1 MSNPSIPEPE
11 YPLDHICSV
20 IWDSTLYTF
29 SAGAFQALSLE
40 PGAKWQRLESGHPVD
55 GGVCVGTTPE
65 DPNRAAL
72 WIVGGQAST
81 PEYPGLQKYT
91 YSTGTWETIHAQE
104 PVAQNRRWHGAT
116 YLPAT
121 DQIVTY
127 AGNQDGLQRIDTSTF
142 TIRASDPYDVQAF
155 ESIAPPL
162 TNPILLR
169 WSPSQAVMVGGG
181 SENTAVM
188 LFSPETS
195 WVDSGATL
203 AQPLGKDISALQAAL
218 VEGDDGSKN
227 LITFDMSVVPN
238 VVDRIVLA
246 GASGTPVDV
255 ATSASRLAED
265 DGAWSR
271 KKRTV
276 PELAR
281 RDLTLENW
289 PQYNDTN
296 VPDVARVN
304 FALAQSPDGLV
315 VLAGGNAE
323 SPLTIFDIRENSWE
337 DAAIFLASEQEVLSI
352 SPSSTLASAS
362 SISTQASSSASS
374 SASSVLSS
382 TSSAVSTTSAST
394 SASAAIVPSSTVP
407 TLATPSASDAAGAG
421 AVGGGSSSSS
431 LDSNAI
437 LGIVLGSITG
447 FILLLGLIL
456 CLIRRKSVKRRNLPP
471 GNLDRS
477 ASNAGSDMMA
487 ESDFEKQLVMN
498 PNKSRFRGHQPA
510 GSQSSFSSMAILM
523 GQMSQQKP
531 GQKQE
536 RSHGR
541 RKSSTNGSFSKGIK
555 GKISHPILQVPDEP
569 ALKGENQPST
579 RTEKTLASTSPI
591 GVQPRPVPP
600 SGVAQDPDNGTR
612 RSSGWNRYW
621 SGGSALNILG
631 YGNQKRMTV
640 ESETSNYSTDNNH
653 LHRVTQDSATV
664 PPLNLNI
671 EGRPQINRVM
681 SGSPTISNHN
691 NANWRHEEMTGKIE
705 RPASTASSGYSSGV
719 PESVRDTYDPLA
731 DKKPWGSDRAPSSAY
746 SETFYHPTSLAP
758 STRQPQPLPM
768 PRDPVRKPHMT
779 TPSTSSDMSW
789 LRLGDTNNNGY
800 DGTSVRI

>member
-1 MSNPSIPEPE
+1 MSNFSVPEPE

-20 IWDSTLYTF
+20 IWDNTLYTF
-29 SAGAFQALSLE
+29 STGAFQALRLE
-40 PGAKWQRLESGHPVD
+40 SGAKWQRLESGQPVD

-65 DPNRAAL
+65 DPGRAAL

-81 PEYPGLQKYT
+81 PEYSGLQKYT

-104 PVAQNRRWHGAT
+104 PVARNRRWHGAT

-127 AGNQDGLQRIDTSTF
+127 AGNTDGVQHISTSTF
-142 TIRASDPYDVQAF
+142 TIRASDPYDVQAY
-155 ESIAPPL
+155 ESAAPAV
-162 TNPILLR
+162 TNPILLP

-181 SENTAVM
+181 SGNTAVM

-195 WVDSGATL
+195 WVDSGITL
-203 AQPLGKDISALQAAL
+203 AQPLGKDISAVKAAL

-227 LITFDMSVVPN
+227 LLTFDMSEIPN
-238 VVDRIVLA
+238 KVDRMVLA
-246 GASGTPVDV
+246 GAGGVPVDISIPV
-255 ATSASRLAED
+255 SQSSQED
-265 DGAWSR
+265 VAWSR
-271 KKRTV
+271 NRRASPK
-276 PELAR
+276 LMR

-289 PQYNDTN
+289 PQYNETN

-315 VLAGGNAE
+315 VLAGGNPE
-323 SPLTIFDIRENSWE
+323 SPLTIFDVRENAWE
-337 DAAIFLASEQEVLSI
+337 DAGLFLASEQQVLSLG
-352 SPSSTLASAS
+352 PSSTSASAS
-362 SISTQASSSASS
+362 SVSTQASS
-374 SASSVLSS
+374 
-382 TSSAVSTTSAST
+382 TTST
-394 SASAAIVPSSTVP
+394 SATTFASTIPSSTVP
-407 TLATPSASDAAGAG
+407 VSAAPSASEAA
-421 AVGGGSSSSS
+421 AVAAGGSSASS
-431 LDSNAI
+431 LNSNAI

-456 CLIRRKSVKRRNLPP
+456 CLIRRRSMKRHNLPH
-471 GNLDRS
+471 GNLGRS
-477 ASNAGSDMMA
+477 ASNAGSEMMA
-487 ESDFEKQLVMN
+487 ESDFEKQLVMST
-498 PNKSRFRGHQPA
+498 NKGRFRGHQPA

-523 GQMSQQKP
+523 GQMNQQKP

-536 RSHGR
+536 RGHGR
-541 RKSSTNGSFSKGIK
+541 RRSSTNGSFNKGIK
-555 GKISHPILQVPDEP
+555 GKISNPIPHVSDKPV
-569 ALKGENQPST
+569 LKVETQPSMGN
-579 RTEKTLASTSPI
+579 EKAVSTASHI
-591 GVQPRPVPP
+591 GGQPRAVPP
-600 SGVAQDPDNGTR
+600 PGVAQDDGTR

-640 ESETSNYSTDNNH
+640 ESETSNYSNNH
-653 LHRVTQDSATV
+653 HHRVTQDSATV
-664 PPLNLNI
+664 PPLNLNL

-705 RPASTASSGYSSGV
+705 RPVSAASSGYSSGV
-719 PESVRDTYDPLA
+719 PESVRDTYDPLT
-731 DKKPWGSDRAPSSAY
+731 DKKPWGSERAPSSAY

-758 STRQPQPLPM
+758 STRQPQPLPVL
-768 PRDPVRKPHMT
+768 DNTARKMHMT

-789 LRLGDTNNNGY
+789 LRLGDANNNGY
-800 DGTSVRI
+800 DSTNARI